1 MRASVLG
8 RGFVSGT
15 ELLGEARP
23 YQRRTIM
30 TRRTIS
36 AAVALAS
43 FLVVGAAEAQDRPFG
58 TAGQAIL
65 SADRLFGVHAWSV
78 KSEQNAMGAAPASTN
93 TLSGTD
99 IDLLWGTGSG
109 VTAAGSANIYQI
121 PRLAFDYVF
130 GPGITVGGALGYLHR
145 SGSLSTTMN
154 NTTVSRDQPS
164 ANGFLVSPR
173 GGYALELTPLLAIWL
188 RAGISYFSLSDESTN
203 NAGTTT
209 TKHNLH
215 GFSLGLDP
223 QLVITPVAHAGF
235 MVGPIADIP
244 LSGNF
249 NTQQT
254 GMMNT
259 SVDNTVKVANYG
271 VSAGV
276 LVYF

>member
-1 MRASVLG
+1 
-8 RGFVSGT
+8 
-15 ELLGEARP
+15 
-23 YQRRTIM
+23 M

-36 AAVALAS
+36 ASASVALAS

-58 TAGQAIL
+58 AAGQAIL
-65 SADRLFGVHAWSV
+65 SADRLFGVHFWSV
-78 KSEQNAMGAAPASTN
+78 KSDQNAMGAAPASTT

-99 IDLLWGTGSG
+99 IDLLWGTSSG
-109 VTAAGSANIYQI
+109 GGNAIGAGSADVYQI

-145 SGSLSTTMN
+145 SGSLSTTTN

-203 NAGTTT
+203 MAGTTT

-223 QLVITPVAHAGF
+223 QLVITPVMHVGF

-249 NTQQT
+249 NTEQT

-259 SVDNTVKVANYG
+259 SVDNTAKVANYG

>member
-1 MRASVLG
+1 
-8 RGFVSGT
+8 
-15 ELLGEARP
+15 
-23 YQRRTIM
+23 M
-30 TRRTIS
+30 TPRTIS

-43 FLVVGAAEAQDRPFG
+43 LLALGSADAQDRPFG
-58 TAGQAIL
+58 ATGQMIL
-65 SADRLFGVHAWSV
+65 SADRLFGLHFWSV
-78 KSEQNAMGAAPASTN
+78 KTEQNAMGANPASTI

-99 IDLLWGTGSG
+99 IDLLWGTSFGGGSAI
-109 VTAAGSANIYQI
+109 AAGSADVYQI

-145 SGSLSTTMN
+145 AGSSSTTTN
-154 NTTVSRDQPS
+154 STTVSRDQPS
-164 ANGFLVSPR
+164 ANGFLLSPR
-173 GGYALELTPLLAIWL
+173 GGYALALNPLLAIWL
-188 RAGISYFSLSDESTN
+188 RAGISYFSLSDEGTN

-223 QLVITPVAHAGF
+223 QLVITPIANAGF

-249 NTQQT
+249 NTEQT

-259 SVDNTVKVANYG
+259 SVDSSVKVSNYG
-271 VSAGV
+271 VSAGM